1 MSASGFMSLN
11 QCAGSLKVAYPVT
24 FGEALTR
31 VVIDVVRPLMLRLPG
46 TVIPTDGPGHEA
58 IGAAIQRI
66 SDQGSDL
73 RREVEQLRIKGRRVP
88 SKETLFEERMN
99 KALHLCGL
107 DRKAILAIWKKY
119 TTSAIH
125 LPGCAG
131 ARVVR
136 GLPADRCDKSCRKA
150 VAEFVTHVE
159 LFHEFIR
166 QTALHGGGPR
176 CLNMRC

>member
-119 TTSAIH
+119 TTSAIR
-125 LPGCAG
+125 LPGCEAHASFEG
-131 ARVVR
+131 CPPIGVT
-136 GLPADRCDKSCRKA
+136 KA
-150 VAEFVTHVE
+150 VARLSQNSSLTLSFSTS
-159 LFHEFIR
+159 L
-166 QTALHGGGPR
+166 
-176 CLNMRC
+176 